1 MGSSL
6 PGYDVGV
13 DSVGAGDS
21 MAFVEGASVGSVGLE
36 AVAEATSSVAGAAET
51 VTEAGG
57 AVVEMGR
64 RGATP

>member
-13 DSVGAGDS
+13 VSVGAGDS
-21 MAFVEGASVGSVGLE
+21 VAFVEGASVGSVGS
-36 AVAEATSSVAGAAET
+36 AAGSAAGATVT

-57 AVVEMGR
+57 VAVEIGR